1 MLILDRVVCD
11 ECLCVMGQ
19 LHHMPAA
26 QSDLLSDF
34 RTAPDYAICPD
45 CLDASDLPGDLSQST
60 YTVAYQ

>member
-26 QSDLLSDF
+26 QSDLLTDF
-34 RTAPDYAICPD
+34 RTAPDYAVCPD
-45 CLDASDLPGDLSQST
+45 CREPFAFEFARLEEAGQ
-60 YTVAYQ
+60 

>member
-26 QSDLLSDF
+26 QCDLLSDF
-34 RTAPDYAICPD
+34 RTAPDYAVCPD
-45 CLDASDLPGDLSQST
+45 CQTSQLAAELWPEL
-60 YTVAYQ
+60 VDV

>member
-19 LHHMPAA
+19 LHHMPAE

-34 RTAPDYAICPD
+34 RTAPDYAVCPD
-45 CLDASDLPGDLSQST
+45 CREPFVFEFAQQLEAGE
-60 YTVAYQ
+60 

>member
-1 MLILDRVVCD
+1 MLIGDRVVCD

-34 RTAPDYAICPD
+34 RTAPDYAVCPD
-45 CLDASDLPGDLSQST
+45 CREPFAFEFARLEEVGE
-60 YTVAYQ
+60 